1 MKLRC
6 FAVSLTCLLASAASA
21 ADPQLVKLIMPD
33 ARVVSG
39 FDVNHIKVTA
49 FGQFFLA
56 QLPASDA
63 SFNEFT
69 TLTGFDPRR
78 DVQEVL
84 MASQGDPKKKSGV
97 VVVRGAFDS
106 ARVLAL
112 IKAQGQPIENY
123 NGVSLIVGHGPG
135 QAVAFLD
142 NTIAVAG
149 DLQSVR
155 GAIDR
160 RSGVGGIDAELANK
174 INRSSAGQDAW
185 VISLAPLSAFAQAI
199 PDRNVKGA
207 LQGDLLKSIEESS
220 GGVRFGNVIEIT
232 GQITAHTA
240 QDASSLGDVVRFFLN
255 MAQLNAPSGQPG
267 QFLAL
272 LKNLTV
278 NTEANAVKLSVL
290 IPEIELESLIR
301 QASGRRATSA
311 PRI

>member
-6 FAVSLTCLLASAASA
+6 FALSLTFLVASVASA
-21 ADPQLVKLIMPD
+21 ADPQLLKLIMPD

-39 FDVNHIKVTA
+39 FDVGRIKTTP

-63 SFNEFT
+63 NFNEFIA
-69 TLTGFDPRR
+69 LTGFDPRR
-78 DVQEVL
+78 DLQEVV
-84 MASQGDPKKKSGV
+84 MASPGDPKKKSGLIV
-97 VVVRGAFDS
+97 ARGAFDS
-106 ARVLAL
+106 ARLLAL
-112 IKAQGQPIENY
+112 VKAQGQPVENY

-135 QAVAFLD
+135 QAAAFLD
-142 NTIAVAG
+142 NSVAVAG
-149 DLQSVR
+149 DLESVR

-160 RSGVGGIDAELANK
+160 RLGVGGISPELATK
-174 INRSSAGQDAW
+174 INRSSANQDAW

-240 QDASSLGDVVRFFLN
+240 QDANSLGDVVRFFLN
-255 MAQLNAPSGQPG
+255 MAQFNAPSGQPG
-267 QFLAL
+267 QFLAM

-278 NTEANAVKLSVL
+278 NTEANALKL
-290 IPEIELESLIR
+290 
-301 QASGRRATSA
+301 
-311 PRI
+311 